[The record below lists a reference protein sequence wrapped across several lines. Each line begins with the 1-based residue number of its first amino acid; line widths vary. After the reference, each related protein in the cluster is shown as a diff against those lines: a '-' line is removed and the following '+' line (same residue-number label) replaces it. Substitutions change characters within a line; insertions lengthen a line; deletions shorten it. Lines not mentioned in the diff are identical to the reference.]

1 MPYFRMMAALT
12 PTVPGRRR
20 TMCFSINP
28 SGRSVYFISSRWQ
41 VMLINAGLYGMSESI
56 APYIFSIPSP
66 LRGGSS
72 SKEKRDFPL
81 SLACLIISITFIWL
95 IYCQKSKVK
104 SQRSFAFSLLPF
116 YTLKYF
122 SGVLAKISPQI
133 LSPGFIILLSVS
145 EMSIVLSAFSISSTG
160 TFNAWSGQAP

>member
-1 MPYFRMMAALT
+1 MPYFCFMAADT
-12 PTVPGRRR
+12 PTVPGRRL
-20 TMCFSINP
+20 TMCFSISP

-41 VMLINAGLYGMSESI
+41 VMFINAGLYGMSESI

-72 SKEKRDFPL
+72 SKEKRDCPL

-104 SQRSFAFSLLPF
+104 SLLSLAFSL

-160 TFNAWSGQAP
+160 TFKA